1 MDGHSSNGRP
11 QPEIGFDFPPPAI
24 ANAGRGRVIAT
35 KFFRGLRH
43 PSHCDAFFSQTL
55 LLDRWGTTVQKLESS
70 DNLKSLLCPSRTE
83 ENCDYAPLRSVAM
96 ESTSWMLS
104 ARKGYSALRETARL
118 PKRSVEDF
126 NRGQSPRNE

>member
-1 MDGHSSNGRP
+1 
-11 QPEIGFDFPPPAI
+11 
-24 ANAGRGRVIAT
+24 
-35 KFFRGLRH
+35 
-43 PSHCDAFFSQTL
+43 
-55 LLDRWGTTVQKLESS
+55 
-70 DNLKSLLCPSRTE
+70 
-83 ENCDYAPLRSVAM
+83 M